1 MVHNPDLSAGSR
13 ISPSACD
20 AGGSEPYWEI
30 EDTGPAEVAQ
40 ASKQV
45 QKWFCG
51 RFTPVVLLSYSRQ
64 VVVVRRLVVSWFSYL
79 C

>member
-30 EDTGPAEVAQ
+30 EDTGPAEV
-40 ASKQV
+40 
-45 QKWFCG
+45 WW
-51 RFTPVVLLSYSRQ
+51 RTPESRPDF
-64 VVVVRRLVVSWFSYL
+64 RKFNPSAPAFP
-79 C
+79 